1 MEEDEIITFLIL
13 YVEFLT
19 KKQFMYSISDLSSNS
34 PLRISVARFFINQN

>member
-19 KKQFMYSISDLSSNS
+19 KKQKTIYVLNF
-34 PLRISVARFFINQN
+34 